1 VLQSWHGVE
10 NDRTAYHFAWL
21 APIMWN
27 FGRPEIL
34 PVKDAYPVGRHDAG
48 FIS

>member
-1 VLQSWHGVE
+1 MVLRMTERLTIW
-10 NDRTAYHFAWL
+10 RWL

-27 FGRPEIL
+27 FGRRETL

-48 FIS
+48 FMS